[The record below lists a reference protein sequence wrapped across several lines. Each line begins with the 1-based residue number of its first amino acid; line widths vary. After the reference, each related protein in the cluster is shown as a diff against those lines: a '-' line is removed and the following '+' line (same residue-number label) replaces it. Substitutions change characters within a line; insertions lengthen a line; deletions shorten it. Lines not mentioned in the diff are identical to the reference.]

1 MAIKIAVFEV
11 EARLLAACVFGDS
24 LGAFRDGMFGQFT
37 GEEEP
42 DSSLDLPGG
51 DGGSL
56 VVVGQTGSFSSD
68 TFEDIVDEGV
78 QDGDTLLGDTSLRV
92 NLFQHLVDV

>member
-1 MAIKIAVFEV
+1 MNKKKRTSCFVFCIG
-11 EARLLAACVFGDS
+11 L
-24 LGAFRDGMFGQFT
+24 LGASVLGDGLGTLRDGMFGQFT

-56 VVVGQTGSFSSD
+56 VVVSKTAGLSSD
-68 TFEDIVDEGV
+68 GSKRTDFIAFS
-78 QDGDTLLGDTSLRV
+78 T
-92 NLFQHLVDV
+92 